1 MVKFEALFWIVS
13 KFKVSI
19 YLDNSANSRKRKRS
33 MISTSYLNG
42 NGTGEGSNNNNN
54 GGGGGITPFGDLS
67 ELLTGSMID
76 GYRFIEKF
84 NRDMMDQ
91 FMEYQKRVVSRLLW
105 YLKKKNSISR
115 KNNYYCC

>member
-1 MVKFEALFWIVS
+1 MVNFEALFWIVS

-54 GGGGGITPFGDLS
+54 GGVGGITPFGDLS

-91 FMEYQKRVVSRLLW
+91 FMEYQKRVVS
-105 YLKKKNSISR
+105 ST
-115 KNNYYCC
+115 